1 MRQRTLHYLFLIVVM
16 GIGLAGCKS
25 DVNLGDVTVD
35 SKVNARLSLPIGEVS
50 VKFADLMGMV
60 NEGMGISINEDGVLE
75 YNIYQ
80 HYDREFH
87 KIVLTDYVGNVES
100 DVRLA
105 DDHPEL
111 LVTGIPAGTES
122 KPEFEMEIN
131 FNGVNDDLSDE
142 RLDSM
147 AIESAEFTTRV
158 SSKDVNIQNEDIQKV
173 VMKLGSQFR
182 RAAGTEIELPGFALD
197 TDVPI
202 VLDDFT
208 LVMMKDVTKE
218 PGNDNVINKAN
229 ITFVIYLKPQN
240 NVAITAT
247 SGFHFTFK
255 VEFMEYSALYG
266 YFEPGT
272 QTSHADE
279 VGVPF
284 SIPGGEAMVL
294 PIKEPQITLKFTYG
308 LSMPLSVR
316 VNEISAIHPD
326 GTKTYATWGGS
337 SSSLLQLY
345 SVLPVNAPLDATIQ
359 DSSIMMNKE
368 PQNGA
373 IDRFFLKEVK
383 KLGYDYKL
391 EVDKNRVVNGAV
403 MKQFRMT
410 QNTKFG
416 LDFNFKMPFIF
427 NPGLNVAYSDT
438 IKDID
443 LSRADLDS
451 LAAMT
456 NGIITSIDSAELA
469 LYLVIENNIPVDMQL
484 DAVFLDE
491 NESPLAL
498 DQLKDIKIEGA
509 TMSGSQVTAAKTVK
523 TVAIHTADFDKI
535 AKTKAIKFR
544 ARVGDDQKP
553 STFLADQK
561 LKIKLGVTG
570 DVQAI
575 LNLNLSEL
583 TNN

>member
-1 MRQRTLHYLFLIVVM
+1 MKQRTLHCLFLIAMV
-16 GIGLAGCKS
+16 GIGLAGCHS

-50 VKFADLMGMV
+50 ATFGDLIGLV
-60 NEGMGISINEDGVLE
+60 NEGVGISINEDGVLE
-75 YNIYQ
+75 YNIWQ

-87 KIVLTDYVGNVES
+87 KIVLTDYVGNVEKDMLIQS
-100 DVRLA
+100 VN
-105 DDHPEL
+105 PS
-111 LVTGIPAGTES
+111 LVMIPAATEVDV
-122 KPEFEMEIN
+122 PFELVIN
-131 FNGVNDDLSDE
+131 FGGVNDDLSDE

-147 AIESAEFTTRV
+147 VIDTARFTTRI
-158 SSKDVNIQNEDIQKV
+158 STKNLTITDNDIQKV
-173 VMKLGSQFR
+173 VLELGPQFR
-182 RAAGTEIELPGFALD
+182 RGKGKSVELPDFHLD
-197 TDVPI
+197 QDVPI

-208 LVMMKDVTKE
+208 LVMMADETKD
-218 PGNDNVINKAN
+218 PGNDNVVNQAN
-229 ITFVIYLKPQN
+229 IRFILTLKTGENVI
-240 NVAITAT
+240 VAAN

-266 YFEPGT
+266 YFEPGN
-272 QTSHADE
+272 QTSHAD
-279 VGVPF
+279 VIDVPF

-316 VNEISAIHPD
+316 VNEISAYHSD

-345 SVLPVNAPLDATIQ
+345 SVLPINAPLDATIQ

-373 IDRFFLKEVK
+373 IDRFFLKEVQ
-383 KLGYDYKL
+383 KLGYDYKI

-403 MKQFRMT
+403 MKQYRMT
-410 QNTKFG
+410 QNTQFG
-416 LDFNFKMPFIF
+416 LDFNFKMPFVF
-427 NPGLNVAYSDT
+427 NPGLNVSYADT
-438 IKDID
+438 IQDID

-456 NGIITSIDSAELA
+456 KGVITKIDSAELS
-469 LYLVIENNIPVDMQL
+469 LYIVIENNIPVDMQL
-484 DAVFLDE
+484 DATFLDE
-491 NESPLAL
+491 DNSPLAL
-498 DQLKDIKIEGA
+498 DQLKDIEIEGA

-523 TVAIHTADFDKI
+523 TVAIHTEDFDKI

-544 ARVGDDQKP
+544 ARIGDDQKP

-570 DVQAI
+570 DVQAV
-575 LNLNLSEL
+575 LNLEL
-583 TNN
+583 NKNNQ

>member
-1 MRQRTLHYLFLIVVM
+1 MKPKTLHYLFILAM
-16 GIGLAGCKS
+16 AGISLTGCKS

-35 SKVNARLSLPIGEVS
+35 SKVNARLTLPIGEVS
-50 VKFADLMGMV
+50 TKFADLIGMV
-60 NEGMGISINEDGVLE
+60 NEGAGISINEDGVLE
-75 YNIYQ
+75 YNIWQ

-87 KIVLTDYVGNVES
+87 KIVLTDYVGNVEQDMLIQS
-100 DVRLA
+100 VN
-105 DDHPEL
+105 PS
-111 LVTGIPAGTES
+111 LVLIPAATE
-122 KPEFEMEIN
+122 KDVPFNLVIN
-131 FNGVNDDLSDE
+131 FNGVNDDTSNE

-147 AIESAEFTTRV
+147 VIEEARFTTKISTKNLTV
-158 SSKDVNIQNEDIQKV
+158 TDNDIQKV
-173 VMKLGSQFR
+173 VMELGPQFR
-182 RAAGTEIELPGFALD
+182 RAKGKSIELPDFHLD
-197 TDVPI
+197 QDVPI
-202 VLDDFT
+202 VLDNFT
-208 LVMMKDVTKE
+208 LVMMADETKD
-218 PGNDNVINKAN
+218 PANDNVVNTASIRFILTLKTGENVVVAAN
-229 ITFVIYLKPQN
+229 
-240 NVAITAT
+240 

-272 QTSHADE
+272 QTAHADE

-284 SIPGGEAMVL
+284 EIPGGEPMVL

-308 LSMPLSVR
+308 VSMPLSVR

-345 SVLPVNAPLDATIQ
+345 SVLPINAPLDATIQ

-373 IDRFFLKEVK
+373 IDRFFQKEVK

-391 EVDKNRVVNGAV
+391 EVDRSRVVNGAV
-403 MKQFRMT
+403 MKQYRMT

-416 LDFNFKMPFIF
+416 LDFNFKMPFVF
-427 NPGLNVAYSDT
+427 NPGLNVAYADT

-456 NGIITSIDSAELA
+456 NGIITKIDSAELS
-469 LYLVIENNIPVDMQL
+469 LYIVVENNIPVDMEI
-484 DAVFLDE
+484 DAIFLDE
-491 NESPLAL
+491 SESPLAL
-498 DQLKDIKIEGA
+498 DQLKGIQIEGA
-509 TMSGSQVTAAKTVK
+509 TMSGSQVTAAKSVK
-523 TVAIHTADFDKI
+523 TVAIHTEDFDEI
-535 AKTKAIKFR
+535 AKTKAIRFR
-544 ARVGDDQKP
+544 ARIGDDQKP

-561 LKIKLGVTG
+561 LSIKLGVTG
-570 DVQAI
+570 DVQAV
-575 LNLNLSEL
+575 LNLEL
-583 TNN
+583 KKNNN

>member
-1 MRQRTLHYLFLIVVM
+1 MKQRTLHCLFLIAMV
-16 GIGLAGCKS
+16 GIGLAGCHS

-50 VKFADLMGMV
+50 ATFGDLIGLV
-60 NEGMGISINEDGVLE
+60 NEGVGISINEDGVLE
-75 YNIYQ
+75 YNIWQ

-87 KIVLTDYVGNVES
+87 KIVLTDYVGNVEKDMLIQS
-100 DVRLA
+100 VN
-105 DDHPEL
+105 PS
-111 LVTGIPAGTES
+111 LVMIPAATEVDV
-122 KPEFEMEIN
+122 PFELVIN
-131 FNGVNDDLSDE
+131 FGGVNDDLSDE

-147 AIESAEFTTRV
+147 VIEEARFTTKI
-158 SSKDVNIQNEDIQKV
+158 STKDLTITDNDIQKV
-173 VMKLGSQFR
+173 VLELGPQFR
-182 RAAGTEIELPGFALD
+182 RGKGKSVELPDFHLD
-197 TDVPI
+197 QDVPI

-208 LVMMKDVTKE
+208 LVMMQDETKD
-218 PGNDNVINKAN
+218 PGNDNVVNQAN
-229 ITFVIYLKPQN
+229 IRFILTLKTGENVI
-240 NVAITAT
+240 VAAN

-266 YFEPGT
+266 YFEPGN
-272 QTSHADE
+272 QTSHAD
-279 VGVPF
+279 VIDVPF

-316 VNEISAIHPD
+316 VNEISAYHSD

-345 SVLPVNAPLDATIQ
+345 SVLPISAPLDATIQ

-373 IDRFFLKEVK
+373 IDRFFLKEVQ
-383 KLGYDYKL
+383 KLGYDYKI

-403 MKQFRMT
+403 MKQYRMT
-410 QNTKFG
+410 QNTQFG
-416 LDFNFKMPFIF
+416 LDFNFKMPFVF
-427 NPGLNVAYSDT
+427 NPGLNVSYADT
-438 IKDID
+438 IQDID

-456 NGIITSIDSAELA
+456 KGVITKIDSAELS
-469 LYLVIENNIPVDMQL
+469 LYIVIENNIPVDMQL
-484 DAVFLDE
+484 DATFLDE
-491 NESPLAL
+491 DNSPLAL
-498 DQLKDIKIEGA
+498 DQLKDIEIEGA

-523 TVAIHTADFDKI
+523 TVAIHTEDFDKI

-544 ARVGDDQKP
+544 ARIGDDQKP

-570 DVQAI
+570 DVQAV
-575 LNLNLSEL
+575 LNLEL
-583 TNN
+583 NKNNQ

>member
-1 MRQRTLHYLFLIVVM
+1 MKQRTLHCLFLIAMV
-16 GIGLAGCKS
+16 GIGLAGCHS

-50 VKFADLMGMV
+50 ATFGDLIGLV
-60 NEGMGISINEDGVLE
+60 NEGVGISINEDGVLE
-75 YNIYQ
+75 YNIWQ

-87 KIVLTDYVGNVES
+87 KIVLTDYVGNVEKDMLIQS
-100 DVRLA
+100 VN
-105 DDHPEL
+105 PS
-111 LVTGIPAGTES
+111 LVMIPAATEV
-122 KPEFEMEIN
+122 PVPFELVIN
-131 FNGVNDDLSDE
+131 FGGVNDDLSDE

-147 AIESAEFTTRV
+147 VIEEARFTTKI
-158 SSKDVNIQNEDIQKV
+158 STKNLTITDNDIQKV
-173 VMKLGSQFR
+173 VLELGPQFR
-182 RAAGTEIELPGFALD
+182 RRKGKSVELPDFHLD
-197 TDVPI
+197 QDVPI

-208 LVMMKDVTKE
+208 LVMMADETKE
-218 PGNDNVINKAN
+218 PADDNVVNNASIKFILTLKTGENVVIAAN
-229 ITFVIYLKPQN
+229 
-240 NVAITAT
+240 

-266 YFEPGT
+266 YFEPGN
-272 QTSHADE
+272 QTSHAD
-279 VGVPF
+279 VIDVPF

-294 PIKEPQITLKFTYG
+294 PIKEPQITLKFTYR

-316 VNEISAIHPD
+316 ANEISAYHPD

-337 SSSLLQLY
+337 SSSLLPLY
-345 SVLPVNAPLDATIQ
+345 AVLPINAPLDATIQ

-373 IDRFFLKEVK
+373 IDRFFLKEVQ
-383 KLGYDYKL
+383 KLGYDYQL
-391 EVDKNRVVNGAV
+391 EVDRNRKVNGAV

-410 QNTKFG
+410 QNTQFG
-416 LDFNFKMPFIF
+416 LDFNFKMPFVF
-427 NPGLNVAYSDT
+427 NPGLNVAYADT
-438 IKDID
+438 IKEIN
-443 LSRADLDS
+443 LERADLDS

-456 NGIITSIDSAELA
+456 KGLITKIDSAELS

-484 DAVFLDE
+484 DATFLDE
-491 NESPLAL
+491 DNSPLAL
-498 DQLKDIKIEGA
+498 DQLKDIEIGGA

-523 TVAIHTADFDKI
+523 TVAIHTEDFDKI

-544 ARVGDDQKP
+544 ARIGDDQKP

-570 DVQAI
+570 DVQAV
-575 LNLNLSEL
+575 LNLEL
-583 TNN
+583 NKNNQ

>member
-1 MRQRTLHYLFLIVVM
+1 MKQRTLHCLFLIAMV
-16 GIGLAGCKS
+16 GIGLAGCHS

-50 VKFADLMGMV
+50 ATFGDLIGLV
-60 NEGMGISINEDGVLE
+60 NEGVGISINEDGVLE
-75 YNIYQ
+75 YNIWQ

-87 KIVLTDYVGNVES
+87 KIVLTDYVGNVEKDMLIQS
-100 DVRLA
+100 VN
-105 DDHPEL
+105 PS
-111 LVTGIPAGTES
+111 LVMIPAATEVDV
-122 KPEFEMEIN
+122 PFELVIN
-131 FNGVNDDLSDE
+131 FGGVNDDLSDE

-147 AIESAEFTTRV
+147 VIEEARFTTKI
-158 SSKDVNIQNEDIQKV
+158 STKNLTITDNDIQKV
-173 VMKLGSQFR
+173 VLELGPQFR
-182 RAAGTEIELPGFALD
+182 RGKGKSVELPDFHLD
-197 TDVPI
+197 QDVPI

-208 LVMMKDVTKE
+208 LVMMADETKD
-218 PGNDNVINKAN
+218 PGNDNVVNQAN
-229 ITFVIYLKPQN
+229 IRFILTLKTGENVVIAAN
-240 NVAITAT
+240 

-266 YFEPGT
+266 YFEPGN
-272 QTSHADE
+272 QTSHAD
-279 VGVPF
+279 VIDVPF

-316 VNEISAIHPD
+316 VNEISAYHSD

-345 SVLPVNAPLDATIQ
+345 SVLPINAPLDATIQ

-373 IDRFFLKEVK
+373 IDRFFLKEVQ
-383 KLGYDYKL
+383 KLGYDYKI

-403 MKQFRMT
+403 MKQYRMT
-410 QNTKFG
+410 QNTQFG
-416 LDFNFKMPFIF
+416 LDFNFKMPFVF
-427 NPGLNVAYSDT
+427 NPGLNVSYADT
-438 IKDID
+438 IQDID

-456 NGIITSIDSAELA
+456 KGVITKIDSAELS
-469 LYLVIENNIPVDMQL
+469 LYIVIENNIPVDMQL
-484 DAVFLDE
+484 DATFLDE
-491 NESPLAL
+491 DNSPLAL
-498 DQLKDIKIEGA
+498 DQLKDIEIEGA

-523 TVAIHTADFDKI
+523 TVAIHTEDFDKI

-544 ARVGDDQKP
+544 ARIGDDQKP

-570 DVQAI
+570 DVQAV
-575 LNLNLSEL
+575 LNLEL
-583 TNN
+583 NKNNQ

>member
-1 MRQRTLHYLFLIVVM
+1 MKQRTLHCLFLIAMV
-16 GIGLAGCKS
+16 GIGLAGCHS

-50 VKFADLMGMV
+50 ATFGDLIGLV
-60 NEGMGISINEDGVLE
+60 NEGVGISINEDGVLE
-75 YNIYQ
+75 YNIWQ

-87 KIVLTDYVGNVES
+87 KIVLTDYVGNVEKDMLIQS
-100 DVRLA
+100 VN
-105 DDHPEL
+105 PS
-111 LVTGIPAGTES
+111 LVMIPAATEVDV
-122 KPEFEMEIN
+122 PFELVIN
-131 FNGVNDDLSDE
+131 FGGVNDDLSDE

-147 AIESAEFTTRV
+147 VIEEARFTTKI
-158 SSKDVNIQNEDIQKV
+158 STKNLTITDNDIHKV
-173 VMKLGSQFR
+173 VLELGPQFR
-182 RAAGTEIELPGFALD
+182 RGKGKSVELPDFHLD
-197 TDVPI
+197 QDVPI

-208 LVMMKDVTKE
+208 LVMMADETKD
-218 PGNDNVINKAN
+218 PGNDNVVNQAN
-229 ITFVIYLKPQN
+229 IRFILTLKTGENVI
-240 NVAITAT
+240 VAAN

-266 YFEPGT
+266 YFEPGN
-272 QTSHADE
+272 QTSHAD
-279 VGVPF
+279 VIDVPF

-316 VNEISAIHPD
+316 VNEISAYHSD

-345 SVLPVNAPLDATIQ
+345 SVLPISAPLDATIQ

-368 PQNGA
+368 PQSGA
-373 IDRFFLKEVK
+373 IDRFFLKEVQ
-383 KLGYDYKL
+383 KLGYDYKI

-403 MKQFRMT
+403 MKQYRMT
-410 QNTKFG
+410 QNTQFG
-416 LDFNFKMPFIF
+416 LDFNFKMPFVF
-427 NPGLNVAYSDT
+427 NPGLNVSYADT
-438 IKDID
+438 IQDID

-456 NGIITSIDSAELA
+456 KGVITKIDSAELS

-484 DAVFLDE
+484 DATFLDE
-491 NESPLAL
+491 DNSPLAL
-498 DQLKDIKIEGA
+498 DQLKDIEIEGA

-544 ARVGDDQKP
+544 ARIGDDQKP

-570 DVQAI
+570 DVQAV
-575 LNLNLSEL
+575 LNLEL
-583 TNN
+583 NKNNQ

>member
-1 MRQRTLHYLFLIVVM
+1 
-16 GIGLAGCKS
+16 
-25 DVNLGDVTVD
+25 
-35 SKVNARLSLPIGEVS
+35 
-50 VKFADLMGMV
+50 
-60 NEGMGISINEDGVLE
+60 
-75 YNIYQ
+75 
-80 HYDREFH
+80 
-87 KIVLTDYVGNVES
+87 
-100 DVRLA
+100 
-105 DDHPEL
+105 
-111 LVTGIPAGTES
+111 
-122 KPEFEMEIN
+122 
-131 FNGVNDDLSDE
+131 
-142 RLDSM
+142 
-147 AIESAEFTTRV
+147 
-158 SSKDVNIQNEDIQKV
+158 
-173 VMKLGSQFR
+173 
-182 RAAGTEIELPGFALD
+182 
-197 TDVPI
+197 
-202 VLDDFT
+202 
-208 LVMMKDVTKE
+208 
-218 PGNDNVINKAN
+218 
-229 ITFVIYLKPQN
+229 
-240 NVAITAT
+240 
-247 SGFHFTFK
+247 
-255 VEFMEYSALYG
+255 
-266 YFEPGT
+266 
-272 QTSHADE
+272 
-279 VGVPF
+279 
-284 SIPGGEAMVL
+284 
-294 PIKEPQITLKFTYG
+294 
-308 LSMPLSVR
+308 
-316 VNEISAIHPD
+316 
-326 GTKTYATWGGS
+326 
-337 SSSLLQLY
+337 
-345 SVLPVNAPLDATIQ
+345 
-359 DSSIMMNKE
+359 MMNKE

-509 TMSGSQVTAAKTVK
+509 TMTGSQVTAAKTVK

>member
-1 MRQRTLHYLFLIVVM
+1 MKQRTLHCLFLIAMV
-16 GIGLAGCKS
+16 GIGLAGCHS

-50 VKFADLMGMV
+50 ATFGDLIGLV
-60 NEGMGISINEDGVLE
+60 NEGVGISINEDGVLE
-75 YNIYQ
+75 YNIWQ

-87 KIVLTDYVGNVES
+87 KIVLTDYVGNVEKDMLIQS
-100 DVRLA
+100 VN
-105 DDHPEL
+105 PS
-111 LVTGIPAGTES
+111 LVMIPAATEVDV
-122 KPEFEMEIN
+122 PFELVIN
-131 FNGVNDDLSDE
+131 FGGVNDDLSDE

-147 AIESAEFTTRV
+147 VIDTARFTTRI
-158 SSKDVNIQNEDIQKV
+158 STKNLTITDNDIQKV
-173 VMKLGSQFR
+173 VLELGPQFR
-182 RAAGTEIELPGFALD
+182 RGKGKSVELPDFHLD
-197 TDVPI
+197 QDVPI

-208 LVMMKDVTKE
+208 LVMMADETKD
-218 PGNDNVINKAN
+218 PGNDNVVNQAN
-229 ITFVIYLKPQN
+229 IRFILTLKTGENVVIAAN
-240 NVAITAT
+240 

-266 YFEPGT
+266 YFEPGN
-272 QTSHADE
+272 QTSHAD
-279 VGVPF
+279 VIDVPF

-316 VNEISAIHPD
+316 VNEISAYHSD

-345 SVLPVNAPLDATIQ
+345 SVLPINAPLDATIQ

-373 IDRFFLKEVK
+373 IDRFFLKEVQ
-383 KLGYDYKL
+383 KLGYDYKI

-403 MKQFRMT
+403 MKQYRMT
-410 QNTKFG
+410 QNTQFG
-416 LDFNFKMPFIF
+416 LDFNFKMPFVF
-427 NPGLNVAYSDT
+427 NPGLNVSYADT
-438 IKDID
+438 IQDID

-456 NGIITSIDSAELA
+456 KGVITKIDSAELS
-469 LYLVIENNIPVDMQL
+469 LYIVIENNIPVDMQL
-484 DAVFLDE
+484 DATFLDE
-491 NESPLAL
+491 DNSPLAL
-498 DQLKDIKIEGA
+498 DQLKDIEIEGA

-523 TVAIHTADFDKI
+523 TVAIHTEDFDKI

-544 ARVGDDQKP
+544 ARIGDDQKP

-570 DVQAI
+570 DVQAV
-575 LNLNLSEL
+575 LNLEL
-583 TNN
+583 NKNNQ

>member
-1 MRQRTLHYLFLIVVM
+1 MKQRTVHCLFLIAMV
-16 GIGLAGCKS
+16 GIGLAGCHS

-50 VKFADLMGMV
+50 ATFGDLIGLV
-60 NEGMGISINEDGVLE
+60 NEGVGISINEDGVLE
-75 YNIYQ
+75 YNIWQ

-87 KIVLTDYVGNVES
+87 KIVLTDYVGNVEKDMLIQS
-100 DVRLA
+100 VN
-105 DDHPEL
+105 PS
-111 LVTGIPAGTES
+111 LVMIPAATEV
-122 KPEFEMEIN
+122 PVPFELVIN
-131 FNGVNDDLSDE
+131 FGGVNDDLSDE

-147 AIESAEFTTRV
+147 VIEEARFTTKI
-158 SSKDVNIQNEDIQKV
+158 STKNLTITDNDIQKV
-173 VMKLGSQFR
+173 VLELGPQFR
-182 RAAGTEIELPGFALD
+182 RRKGKSVELPDFHLD
-197 TDVPI
+197 QDVPI

-208 LVMMKDVTKE
+208 LVMMADETKE
-218 PGNDNVINKAN
+218 PADDNVVNNASIKFILTLKTGENVVIAAN
-229 ITFVIYLKPQN
+229 
-240 NVAITAT
+240 

-266 YFEPGT
+266 YFEPGN
-272 QTSHADE
+272 QTSHAD
-279 VGVPF
+279 VIDVPF

-294 PIKEPQITLKFTYG
+294 PIKEPQITLKFTYR

-316 VNEISAIHPD
+316 ANEISAYHPD

-337 SSSLLQLY
+337 SSSLLPLY
-345 SVLPVNAPLDATIQ
+345 AVLPINAPLDATIQ

-373 IDRFFLKEVK
+373 IDRFFLKEVQ
-383 KLGYDYKL
+383 KLGYDYQL
-391 EVDKNRVVNGAV
+391 EVDRNRKVNGAV

-410 QNTKFG
+410 QNTQFG
-416 LDFNFKMPFIF
+416 LDFNFKMPFVF
-427 NPGLNVAYSDT
+427 NPGLNVAYADT
-438 IKDID
+438 IKEIN
-443 LSRADLDS
+443 LERADLDS

-456 NGIITSIDSAELA
+456 KGLITKIDSAELS

-484 DAVFLDE
+484 DATFLDE
-491 NESPLAL
+491 DNSPLAL
-498 DQLKDIKIEGA
+498 DQLKDIEIGGA

-523 TVAIHTADFDKI
+523 TVAIHTEDFDKI

-544 ARVGDDQKP
+544 ARIGDDQKP

-570 DVQAI
+570 DVQAV
-575 LNLNLSEL
+575 LNLEL
-583 TNN
+583 NKNNQ

>member
-1 MRQRTLHYLFLIVVM
+1 MKQRTLHCLFLIAMV
-16 GIGLAGCKS
+16 GIGLAGCHS

-50 VKFADLMGMV
+50 ATFGDLIGLV
-60 NEGMGISINEDGVLE
+60 NEGVGISINEDGVLE
-75 YNIYQ
+75 YNIWQ

-87 KIVLTDYVGNVES
+87 KIVLTDYVGNVEKDMLIQS
-100 DVRLA
+100 VN
-105 DDHPEL
+105 PS
-111 LVTGIPAGTES
+111 LVMIPAATEVDV
-122 KPEFEMEIN
+122 PFELVIN
-131 FNGVNDDLSDE
+131 FGGVNDDLSDE

-147 AIESAEFTTRV
+147 VIEEARFTTKI
-158 SSKDVNIQNEDIQKV
+158 STKNLTITDNDIQKV
-173 VMKLGSQFR
+173 VLELGPQFR
-182 RAAGTEIELPGFALD
+182 RGKGKSVELPDFHLD
-197 TDVPI
+197 QDVPI
-202 VLDDFT
+202 VLDNFT
-208 LVMMKDVTKE
+208 LVMMADETKD
-218 PGNDNVINKAN
+218 PGNDNVVNQAN
-229 ITFVIYLKPQN
+229 IRFILTLKTGENVI
-240 NVAITAT
+240 VAAN

-266 YFEPGT
+266 YFEPGN
-272 QTSHADE
+272 QTSHAD
-279 VGVPF
+279 VIDVPF

-316 VNEISAIHPD
+316 VNEISAYHPD

-337 SSSLLQLY
+337 SSSVLQLY
-345 SVLPVNAPLDATIQ
+345 AVLPINAPLDATIQ

-383 KLGYDYKL
+383 QLGYDYKI

-403 MKQFRMT
+403 MKQYRMT
-410 QNTKFG
+410 QNTQFG
-416 LDFNFKMPFIF
+416 LDFNFKMPFVF
-427 NPGLNVAYSDT
+427 NPGLNVSYADT
-438 IKDID
+438 IQDID

-456 NGIITSIDSAELA
+456 KGVITKIDSAELS
-469 LYLVIENNIPVDMQL
+469 LYIVIENNIPVDMQL
-484 DAVFLDE
+484 DATFLDE
-491 NESPLAL
+491 DNSPLAL
-498 DQLKDIKIEGA
+498 DQLKDIEIEGA

-523 TVAIHTADFDKI
+523 TVAIHTEDFDKI

-544 ARVGDDQKP
+544 ARIGDDQKP

-570 DVQAI
+570 DVQAV
-575 LNLNLSEL
+575 LNLEL
-583 TNN
+583 NKNNQ

>member
-1 MRQRTLHYLFLIVVM
+1 MKQRTLHCLFLIAMV
-16 GIGLAGCKS
+16 GIGLAGCHS

-50 VKFADLMGMV
+50 ATFGDLIGLV
-60 NEGMGISINEDGVLE
+60 NEGVGISINEDGVLE
-75 YNIYQ
+75 YNIWQ

-87 KIVLTDYVGNVES
+87 KIVLTDYVGNVEKDMLIQS
-100 DVRLA
+100 VN
-105 DDHPEL
+105 PS
-111 LVTGIPAGTES
+111 LVMIPAATEVDV
-122 KPEFEMEIN
+122 PFELVIN
-131 FNGVNDDLSDE
+131 FGGVNDDLSDE

-147 AIESAEFTTRV
+147 VIEEARFTTKI
-158 SSKDVNIQNEDIQKV
+158 STKNLTITDNDIQKV
-173 VMKLGSQFR
+173 VLELGPQFR
-182 RAAGTEIELPGFALD
+182 RAKGKSIELPDFHLD
-197 TDVPI
+197 QDVPI
-202 VLDDFT
+202 VLDNFT
-208 LVMMKDVTKE
+208 LVMMADETKD
-218 PGNDNVINKAN
+218 PGNDNVVNQAN
-229 ITFVIYLKPQN
+229 IRFILTLKTGENVI
-240 NVAITAT
+240 VAAN

-266 YFEPGT
+266 YFEPGN
-272 QTSHADE
+272 QTSHAD
-279 VGVPF
+279 VIDVPF

-316 VNEISAIHPD
+316 VNEISAYHSD

-345 SVLPVNAPLDATIQ
+345 SVLPISAPLDATIQ

-383 KLGYDYKL
+383 QLGYDYKI

-403 MKQFRMT
+403 MKQYRMT
-410 QNTKFG
+410 QNTQFG
-416 LDFNFKMPFIF
+416 LDFNFKMPFVF
-427 NPGLNVAYSDT
+427 NPGLNVSYADT
-438 IKDID
+438 IQDID

-456 NGIITSIDSAELA
+456 KGVITKIDSAELS

-484 DAVFLDE
+484 DATFLDE
-491 NESPLAL
+491 DNSPLAL
-498 DQLKDIKIEGA
+498 DQLKDIEIEGA

-544 ARVGDDQKP
+544 ARIGDDQKP

-570 DVQAI
+570 DVQAV
-575 LNLNLSEL
+575 LNLEL
-583 TNN
+583 NKNNQ

>member
-1 MRQRTLHYLFLIVVM
+1 MKQRTLHCLFLIAMV
-16 GIGLAGCKS
+16 GIGLAGCHS

-50 VKFADLMGMV
+50 ATFGDLIGLV
-60 NEGMGISINEDGVLE
+60 NEGVGISINEDGVLE
-75 YNIYQ
+75 YNIWQ

-87 KIVLTDYVGNVES
+87 KIVLTDYVGNVEKDMLIQS
-100 DVRLA
+100 VN
-105 DDHPEL
+105 PS
-111 LVTGIPAGTES
+111 LVMIPAATEVDV
-122 KPEFEMEIN
+122 PFELVIN
-131 FNGVNDDLSDE
+131 FGGVNDDLSDE

-147 AIESAEFTTRV
+147 VIEEARFTTKI
-158 SSKDVNIQNEDIQKV
+158 STKNLTITDNDIQKV
-173 VMKLGSQFR
+173 VLELGPQFR
-182 RAAGTEIELPGFALD
+182 RGKGKSVELPDFHLD
-197 TDVPI
+197 QDVPI
-202 VLDDFT
+202 VLDNFT
-208 LVMMKDVTKE
+208 LVMMADETKD
-218 PGNDNVINKAN
+218 PGNDNVVNQAN
-229 ITFVIYLKPQN
+229 IRFILTLKTGENVI
-240 NVAITAT
+240 VAAN

-266 YFEPGT
+266 YFEPGN
-272 QTSHADE
+272 QTSHAD
-279 VGVPF
+279 VIDVPF

-316 VNEISAIHPD
+316 VNEISAYHSD

-345 SVLPVNAPLDATIQ
+345 SVLPINAPLDATIQ

-373 IDRFFLKEVK
+373 IDRFFLKEVQ
-383 KLGYDYKL
+383 KLGYDYKI

-403 MKQFRMT
+403 MKQYRMT
-410 QNTKFG
+410 QNTQFG
-416 LDFNFKMPFIF
+416 LDFNFKMPFVF
-427 NPGLNVAYSDT
+427 NPGLNVSYADT
-438 IKDID
+438 IQDID

-456 NGIITSIDSAELA
+456 KGVITKIDSAELS
-469 LYLVIENNIPVDMQL
+469 LYIVIENNIPVDMQL
-484 DAVFLDE
+484 DATFLDE
-491 NESPLAL
+491 DNSPLAL
-498 DQLKDIKIEGA
+498 DQLKDIEIEGA

-544 ARVGDDQKP
+544 ARIGDDQKP

-570 DVQAI
+570 DVQAV
-575 LNLNLSEL
+575 LNLEL
-583 TNN
+583 NKNNQ